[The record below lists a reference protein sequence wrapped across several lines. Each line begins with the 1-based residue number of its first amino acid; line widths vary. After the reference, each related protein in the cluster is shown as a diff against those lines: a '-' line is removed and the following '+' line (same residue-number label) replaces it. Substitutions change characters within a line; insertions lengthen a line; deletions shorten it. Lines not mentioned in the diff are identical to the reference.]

1 MDSRIALGIN
11 PLVIPDQSASLQ
23 KALTLN
29 ALMGQSDLQGIQ
41 LQEAQRT
48 MRRNTMLDEAASGS
62 GSTNDYLER
71 LRRIDPASAIKLQ
84 NSLLDTQKTQGQVS
98 ELERANGAAM
108 ASAIINAS
116 PQDRPAVYSQLRQQE
131 VAKGN
136 KHAIASPEQWSDALL
151 PHIIAA
157 QQQGLAPKDAL
168 ERQDFSNTGQP
179 AVPGTSPTVAAL
191 AGQPRQQ
198 AMPTQPQD
206 ATNPT
211 LAALGGRPIDTTR
224 PILNNRD
231 GSFSTERT
239 ITIEVDGKHFVIP
252 TIVGGQILTPDQAV
266 AAWRDGKNNE
276 VGVYA
281 SAQEAEAAAQAR
293 SKQIGQV
300 RGAETGATD
309 PSSVA
314 TVRALQGPPMD
325 VTAKAPVE
333 TPEGL
338 RAEAARLETLPR
350 SKVTLDQ
357 AKEKRAQAVALE
369 GKILEQQK
377 IEMDKWTPVPSAPGV
392 SFNKVKNAY
401 MMDGQPIS
409 AKDVQAIANSQQLAG
424 ASRIDLHTEKS
435 LYGQIADT
443 VGANIAAQSASAKDA
458 VKTIRS
464 ADQIR
469 TALDS
474 GRVMSGPG
482 AGIRLTGAQIAETL
496 GFGSDTAGL
505 TQTRAAIQGLAKL
518 GLSARG
524 SLKGSGAISDFEQR
538 TLMKAESGD
547 IEKLTGPELRAI
559 ADVADRAARFEIQRN
574 ATNVGK
580 LKNNKNAG
588 DLADFMAVDE
598 PPAYV
603 KAGSNKTAPQAGQP
617 MTATNPSNG
626 QRIISNDGGK
636 TWQPAK

>member
-1 MDSRIALGIN
+1 MDARIALGIN

-41 LQEAQRT
+41 LQEGQRT
-48 MRRNTMLDEAASGS
+48 LSQNRAMDAAASGS
-62 GSTNDYLER
+62 KSTEEYLSKMDR
-71 LRRIDPASAIKLQ
+71 INPALSLKLRQ
-84 NSLLDTQKTQGQVS
+84 NLLDTQKTQGQVS

-116 PQDRPAVYSQLRQQE
+116 PQDRPAVYSKLRQQG
-131 VAKGN
+131 VARGN
-136 KHAIASPEQWSDALL
+136 KDAIASPEQWNDALL

-168 ERQDFSNTGQP
+168 ERQDYSNTGQP
-179 AVPGTSPTVAAL
+179 AVAGISPTVAAL
-191 AGQPRQQ
+191 SGQPRQQ

-206 ATNPT
+206 VNI
-211 LAALGGRPIDTTR
+211 AALGGQDLP
-224 PILNNRD
+224 
-231 GSFSTERT
+231 
-239 ITIEVDGKHFVIP
+239 
-252 TIVGGQILTPDQAV
+252 
-266 AAWRDGKNNE
+266 
-276 VGVYA
+276 
-281 SAQEAEAAAQAR
+281 
-293 SKQIGQV
+293 
-300 RGAETGATD
+300 GATQ
-309 PSSVA
+309 A
-314 TVRALQGPPMD
+314 QTTVRALQGPPEVPPTAIAQNAPPPVNGAPPVD
-325 VTAKAPVE
+325 VTAKAPGE

-338 RAEAARLETLPR
+338 RAEALRLEALPR
-350 SKVTLDQ
+350 SKVTLDL

-369 GKILEQQK
+369 GKLLEQQK

-409 AKDVQAIANSQQLAG
+409 AKDVQAIANAQQLAG

-443 VGANIAAQSASAKDA
+443 VGANVAAQSASAKEA

-482 AGIRLTGAQIAETL
+482 AGIRLTGAQVAETL
-496 GFGSDTAGL
+496 GFSSDTGGL
-505 TQTRAAIQGLAKL
+505 TATRAAIQGLAKL

-524 SLKGSGAISDFEQR
+524 SLKGSGAVSDFEQR